1 MKSFESVIH
10 KGKRICIVD
19 ISNSQPQDAL
29 TVLNESQ
36 NQISKLI
43 SKTALIITDVSNTV
57 YNKDSSAAFK
67 KFALRNTHYIKASA
81 VVGADSIRAFLL
93 KMVATLTGRN
103 IKSFKTRD
111 EALDWL
117 ATK

>member
-1 MKSFESVIH
+1 MKSLESVVH
-10 KGKRICIVD
+10 KGKRICIID
-19 ISNSQPQDAL
+19 ISNSKPHDAI

-43 SKTALIITDVSNTV
+43 SKTALIITDVTNTV
-57 YNKDSSAAFK
+57 YNKESAAAFK
-67 KFALRNTHYIKASA
+67 KLAARNSHYIKASA
-81 VVGADSIRAFLL
+81 VVGADRMRTFVL
-93 KMVATLTGRN
+93 KTIASLTGRD
-103 IKSFKTRD
+103 IKLFKTRN

>member
-1 MKSFESVIH
+1 MKSFESIIH

-19 ISNSQPQDAL
+19 ISNTQPQDAV
-29 TVLNESQ
+29 TVLKESQ

-43 SKTALIITDVSNTV
+43 SKTALIVTDVTNTV
-57 YNKDSSAAFK
+57 YNKDSAKAIK
-67 KFALRNTHYIKASA
+67 KFALLKTHYIKASA
-81 VVGADSIRAFLL
+81 VVGADSIRAILL
-93 KMVATLTGRN
+93 KIIAALTGRN
-103 IKSFKTRD
+103 IKSFKTKD

>member
-1 MKSFESVIH
+1 MKSFESIIH
-10 KGKRICIVD
+10 KGKRICVVD
-19 ISNSQPQDAL
+19 ISNTQPQDAV
-29 TVLNESQ
+29 TVLKESQ

-43 SKTALIITDVSNTV
+43 SKTALIVTDVSNIV
-57 YNKDSSAAFK
+57 YNKDSAAAFK

-81 VVGADSIRAFLL
+81 FVGADSILAFLL
-93 KMVATLTGRN
+93 KIVAALTGRN

>member
-1 MKSFESVIH
+1 MKSLESVIH

-19 ISNSQPQDAL
+19 ISNSKPQDAL

-43 SKTALIITDVSNTV
+43 SKTALIITDVTNTV
-57 YNKDSSAAFK
+57 YNKDSTSAFK

-81 VVGADSIRAFLL
+81 VVGADIILTLLL
-93 KMVATLTGRN
+93 KIIAALTGRN
-103 IKSFKTRD
+103 IKSFKTRN